1 MHTDCHPYA
10 KLFDQP
16 DYSGGKPLPL
26 HVWLRT
32 AEQQKYLTMAVGDAI
47 DAQMQV
53 SVGLPLIGVEDHRGP
68 ATAVVMQLIVV
79 EHGEHLVLVLIM
91 LPVIPAAFAAVLR
104 AGWRYVLAAAAIGVG
119 ASAIATILFTE
130 AFVRGDPVTP
140 VVLQKVQPLVAVVG
154 AWFILGER
162 PRPQYGWL
170 LLGGLVGTW
179 LIAFP
184 SPFDIG
190 VEQALPAALAISA
203 AVLWAMGT
211 VLGRLLATRLR
222 FQHVTALRF
231 AFGLPASVVA
241 VLILDAPFTTSA
253 SDFVWIAVLAIVT
266 GLVALSLYY
275 IGLQRTP
282 AIIAA
287 LAELTFPV
295 TAAAVGYFAFDATLD
310 GSQWLGVAVTTAVV
324 LILPI
329 TGPRVVR
336 VPREVVPATS

>member
-1 MHTDCHPYA
+1 MMGRLVAVPGAFLIAIAAALWGTDA
-10 KLFDQP
+10 LLR
-16 DYSGGKPLPL
+16 KPLADS
-26 HVWLRT
+26 T
-32 AEQQKYLTMAVGDAI
+32 DA
-47 DAQMQV
+47 
-53 SVGLPLIGVEDHRGP
+53 
-68 ATAVVMQLIVV
+68 ATIVF
-79 EHGEHLVLVLIM
+79 GEHLVLVLIM
-91 LPVIPAAFAAVLR
+91 LPVIPAAFAAALR

-170 LLGGLVGTW
+170 LLGGLAGTW

-184 SPFDIG
+184 SPFDIS
-190 VEQALPAALAISA
+190 VEQALPALLAISA

-231 AFGLPASVVA
+231 AFGLPASAVA
-241 VLILDAPFTTSA
+241 VLVLGAPFTTSA

-295 TAAAVGYFAFDATLD
+295 TAAAVGYIAFDATLD
-310 GSQWLGVAVTTAVV
+310 GSQWLGVALTSAVV
-324 LILPI
+324 LVLPI
-329 TGPRVVR
+329 TGPRVVAL
-336 VPREVVPATS
+336 PREVVPATS

>member
-1 MHTDCHPYA
+1 
-10 KLFDQP
+10 
-16 DYSGGKPLPL
+16 
-26 HVWLRT
+26 
-32 AEQQKYLTMAVGDAI
+32 
-47 DAQMQV
+47 
-53 SVGLPLIGVEDHRGP
+53 
-68 ATAVVMQLIVV
+68 
-79 EHGEHLVLVLIM
+79 M
-91 LPVIPAAFAAVLR
+91 LPVIPAAFAAVMQ
-104 AGWRYVLAAAAIGVG
+104 AGPRYVAAAAAIGIG
-119 ASAIATILFTE
+119 ASAIATILFTQ
-130 AFVRGDPVTP
+130 AFVHGDPVTP
-140 VVLQKVQPLVAVVG
+140 VVLQKVQPLFAVVG

-162 PRPQYGWL
+162 PRPKYGWL
-170 LLGGLVGTW
+170 LLGGVVGAW

-184 SPFDIG
+184 SPFEIHVDKAYT
-190 VEQALPAALAISA
+190 ALLAITA
-203 AVLWAMGT
+203 AALWAMGT

-231 AFGLPASVVA
+231 AFGLPASAVA
-241 VLILDAPFTTSA
+241 VLILGAPFTTSA
-253 SDFVWIAVLAIVT
+253 SDFAWIAALAIVT

-310 GSQWLGVAVTTAVV
+310 GSQWLGVAVTTGVV
-324 LILPI
+324 LVLPI

>member
-1 MHTDCHPYA
+1 MKGPLVAVPGAFLIAIAAALWGTDA
-10 KLFDQP
+10 LLR
-16 DYSGGKPLPL
+16 KPL
-26 HVWLRT
+26 
-32 AEQQKYLTMAVGDAI
+32 AESTEA
-47 DAQMQV
+47 
-53 SVGLPLIGVEDHRGP
+53 
-68 ATAVVMQLIVV
+68 ATIVF
-79 EHGEHLVLVLIM
+79 GEHLVLVLIM
-91 LPVIPAAFAAVLR
+91 LPVIPAAFAAVLQ
-104 AGWRYVLAAAAIGVG
+104 AGPRYVAAAAAIGIG
-119 ASAIATILFTE
+119 ASAIATILFTQ
-130 AFVRGDPVTP
+130 AFVHGDPVTP
-140 VVLQKVQPLVAVVG
+140 VVLQKVQPLFAVVG

-162 PRPQYGWL
+162 PRPKYGWL
-170 LLGGLVGTW
+170 LLGGVVGAW

-184 SPFDIG
+184 SPFEIHVDTAYT
-190 VEQALPAALAISA
+190 ALLAITA
-203 AVLWAMGT
+203 AALWAMGT

-231 AFGLPASVVA
+231 AFGLPASAVA
-241 VLILDAPFTTSA
+241 VLLLGAPFTTSA
-253 SDFVWIAVLAIVT
+253 SDFAWIAALAIVT

-310 GSQWLGVAVTTAVV
+310 GSQWLGVAVTTGVV
-324 LILPI
+324 LVLPI

>member
-1 MHTDCHPYA
+1 MKGPLVAVPGAFLIAIAAALWGTDA
-10 KLFDQP
+10 LLR
-16 DYSGGKPLPL
+16 KPL
-26 HVWLRT
+26 
-32 AEQQKYLTMAVGDAI
+32 AESTEA
-47 DAQMQV
+47 
-53 SVGLPLIGVEDHRGP
+53 
-68 ATAVVMQLIVV
+68 ATIVF
-79 EHGEHLVLVLIM
+79 GEHLVLVLIM

-104 AGWRYVLAAAAIGVG
+104 AGPRYVAAAAAIGIG
-119 ASAIATILFTE
+119 ASAIATILFTQ
-130 AFVRGDPVTP
+130 AFVHGDPVTP
-140 VVLQKVQPLVAVVG
+140 VVLQKIQPLFAVVG
-154 AWFILGER
+154 AYFVLGER
-162 PRPQYGWL
+162 PRPKYGWL
-170 LLGGLVGTW
+170 LLGGVVGAW

-184 SPFDIG
+184 SPFEIHVDKAYP
-190 VEQALPAALAISA
+190 ALLAITA
-203 AVLWAMGT
+203 AALWAMGT

-231 AFGLPASVVA
+231 AFGLPASAVA
-241 VLILDAPFTTSA
+241 VLLVGAPFTTSA
-253 SDFVWIAVLAIVT
+253 SDFAWIAALAIVT